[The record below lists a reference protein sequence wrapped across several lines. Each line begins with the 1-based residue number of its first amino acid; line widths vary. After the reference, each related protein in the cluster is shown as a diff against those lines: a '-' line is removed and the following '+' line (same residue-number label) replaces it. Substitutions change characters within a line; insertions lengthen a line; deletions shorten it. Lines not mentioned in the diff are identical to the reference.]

1 MDEHSVARINRID
14 IENFRCIQEL
24 HIDLRPFTVLI
35 GANGAGKSTFLEALR
50 LLGRLPGNEFDASFT
65 GFGGFEATRCRYAD
79 ERKISFGVGITRAST
94 SLKYV
99 VSFQAEDGGYFVD
112 REELHRSEGNE
123 QQVLLKRNSS
133 RVSYFHMHNQR
144 EVSDSVAHDKVLA
157 MPRRLRDIGRADL
170 LEQMGSRTSFWKSH
184 RFQPDDIVRSPQQL
198 SLTTNP
204 GDRGEGLVS
213 TLYSMRTD
221 RRENYDDLL
230 EAMQSAME
238 ELEEWE
244 FPLAGSGK
252 ANLTWKLRDVEKPLQ
267 MNQLSDG
274 TLRLLWLLT
283 VLYSAPDE
291 GLILIDEPE
300 LSLHPQWLMWLGSH
314 MRKTSA
320 RTTIVV
326 ATQSAEFIE
335 WIDKDDLLIVD
346 MKEQGSEF
354 SWARN
359 HLNLEEWLKD
369 FTLSE
374 LWTMGELGGRR

>member
-1 MDEHSVARINRID
+1 MDEHSVARIDRID
-14 IENFRCIQEL
+14 IENFRCIKEL
-24 HIDLRPFTVLI
+24 HLTLRPFTVLI

-50 LLGRLPGNEFDASFT
+50 LLGELPSNGFEVSFNQS
-65 GFGGFEATRCRYAD
+65 GGFEATCCRYGD
-79 ERKISFGVGITRAST
+79 ERKISFGVGISKGST
-94 SLKYV
+94 SLRYV
-99 VSFQAEDGGYFVD
+99 VCFQAEDGGYFVD
-112 REELHRSEGNE
+112 KEELHRSEGNE
-123 QQVLLKRNSS
+123 QQVLLKRNNEVFSHFHS
-133 RVSYFHMHNQR
+133 PDHGDVSGTIRHGNGL
-144 EVSDSVAHDKVLA
+144 V
-157 MPRRLRDIGRADL
+157 MPGRLRDIGRADL
-170 LEQMGSRTSFWKSH
+170 LERMGSRTSFWKSH
-184 RFQPDDIVRSPQQL
+184 RFQPDDIVRSPQEL
-198 SLTTNP
+198 SPTTAPTNR
-204 GDRGEGLVS
+204 GDGLVS

-230 EAMQSAME
+230 EAMQGAMQ

-252 ANLTWKLRDVEKPLQ
+252 AKLTWKLRDVEKPLQ

-283 VLYSAPDE
+283 ILYSAPDE

-300 LSLHPQWLMWLGSH
+300 LSLHPQWLMWIVSH

-354 SWARN
+354 SWARD
-359 HLNLEEWLKD
+359 HFNLEEWLKD